1 MNDTVAS
8 LFTLFLWLLILAVF
22 LRSLLSW
29 FPISRENEAAR
40 LLYRI
45 TEPLLEPV
53 RRVLP
58 RTGMIDFSGM
68 VVIILLYVMIEV
80 VRRAAGQ

>member
-1 MNDTVAS
+1 MNPAIAQ
-8 LFTLFLWLLILAVF
+8 LFTLFLWLLILAIF
-22 LRSLLSW
+22 LRSLMSW
-29 FPISRENEAAR
+29 FPISQDNEVAR

-58 RTGMIDFSGM
+58 RTGFIDFSGM
-68 VVIILLYVMIEV
+68 VVIILLYVMISV
-80 VRRAAGQ
+80 VQRAAAQ

>member
-8 LFTLFLWLLILAVF
+8 LFILFLWLLILAVF

-29 FPISRENEAAR
+29 FPISQDNEVAR
-40 LLYRI
+40 LLYRV

-53 RRVLP
+53 RRVMP

-68 VVIILLYVMIEV
+68 VVIILLYVMMEV
-80 VRRAAGQ
+80 VRRAAAQ

>member
-29 FPISRENEAAR
+29 FPISQENEAAR
-40 LLYRI
+40 VLYRI

>member
-1 MNDTVAS
+1 MNDTVAQ
-8 LFTLFLWLLILAVF
+8 LFTLFLWLLIVAVF

-29 FPISRENEAAR
+29 FPISQDNELAR
-40 LLYRI
+40 LLYRV

-53 RRVLP
+53 RQMLP

-68 VVIILLYVMIEV
+68 VVIILLYVMIAV
-80 VRRAAGQ
+80 VERAAAQ

>member
-29 FPISRENEAAR
+29 FPISQENEAAR

-80 VRRAAGQ
+80 VQRAAAQ

>member
-29 FPISRENEAAR
+29 FPISQESEAAR

-80 VRRAAGQ
+80 VQRAAAQ

>member
-29 FPISRENEAAR
+29 FPISQENEAAR